1 MPAAAGP
8 VSIDQL
14 KGRFKSFKQ
23 VGMAAVATAGGAIGI
38 SDSPASSQA
47 SSSAGSVQQSPKSG
61 AAGLFERGMKAMG
74 LEVEADERVTVK
86 MEPRGG
92 RLTMKKPDGTA
103 GDSWDE
109 DTTMSVP
116 PGNTHTMDEC
126 KRMYRWLENLEHNL
140 QILDRRYRD
149 YCDAAENAS
158 LRATELAECA
168 ECFASS
174 RCAATPDP
182 FAPDLVS
189 DRPTDER
196 RARVCSDAAKQYK
209 ELLERSVEAQESV
222 FSESRDKLEDIIGQF
237 WQREDSL
244 PLYEGTLNKMLGS
257 SSTSYCVAVARA
269 LATANK
275 ETYTREFDKSRKEL
289 GFYAAKRWDYV
300 VACENVGARCELDLD
315 DLFLSML
322 EAQTG
327 VTQTQQK
334 QYTEM
339 SSAVET
345 ATELSKVRLMLLSRR
360 AKSNAA

>member
-1 MPAAAGP
+1 MPGVFLIQP
-8 VSIDQL
+8 CRL
-14 KGRFKSFKQ
+14 KLALQYTPGLSTRFLLS
-23 VGMAAVATAGGAIGI
+23 
-38 SDSPASSQA
+38 
-47 SSSAGSVQQSPKSG
+47 
-61 AAGLFERGMKAMG
+61 R
-74 LEVEADERVTVK
+74 RV
-86 MEPRGG
+86 
-92 RLTMKKPDGTA
+92 
-103 GDSWDE
+103 
-109 DTTMSVP
+109 
-116 PGNTHTMDEC
+116 
-126 KRMYRWLENLEHNL
+126 
-140 QILDRRYRD
+140 
-149 YCDAAENAS
+149 
-158 LRATELAECA
+158 
-168 ECFASS
+168 
-174 RCAATPDP
+174 
-182 FAPDLVS
+182 
-189 DRPTDER
+189 
-196 RARVCSDAAKQYK
+196 
-209 ELLERSVEAQESV
+209 
-222 FSESRDKLEDIIGQF
+222 
-237 WQREDSL
+237 
-244 PLYEGTLNKMLGS
+244 

>member
-1 MPAAAGP
+1 M
-8 VSIDQL
+8 
-14 KGRFKSFKQ
+14 
-23 VGMAAVATAGGAIGI
+23 GI
-38 SDSPASSQA
+38 
-47 SSSAGSVQQSPKSG
+47 
-61 AAGLFERGMKAMG
+61 
-74 LEVEADERVTVK
+74 
-86 MEPRGG
+86 
-92 RLTMKKPDGTA
+92 
-103 GDSWDE
+103 
-109 DTTMSVP
+109 
-116 PGNTHTMDEC
+116 
-126 KRMYRWLENLEHNL
+126 
-140 QILDRRYRD
+140 
-149 YCDAAENAS
+149 
-158 LRATELAECA
+158 
-168 ECFASS
+168 
-174 RCAATPDP
+174 
-182 FAPDLVS
+182 
-189 DRPTDER
+189 
-196 RARVCSDAAKQYK
+196 VCSDAAKQYK

-222 FSESRDKLEDIIGQF
+222 FSESRDKLEDIIGEF

-315 DLFLSML
+315 DVFLSML

-334 QYTEM
+334 QYAEM

-345 ATELSKVRLMLLSRR
+345 ATELSKVRFMPLSRR

>member
-1 MPAAAGP
+1 
-8 VSIDQL
+8 
-14 KGRFKSFKQ
+14 
-23 VGMAAVATAGGAIGI
+23 
-38 SDSPASSQA
+38 
-47 SSSAGSVQQSPKSG
+47 
-61 AAGLFERGMKAMG
+61 MG
-74 LEVEADERVTVK
+74 V
-86 MEPRGG
+86 
-92 RLTMKKPDGTA
+92 
-103 GDSWDE
+103 
-109 DTTMSVP
+109 
-116 PGNTHTMDEC
+116 
-126 KRMYRWLENLEHNL
+126 
-140 QILDRRYRD
+140 
-149 YCDAAENAS
+149 
-158 LRATELAECA
+158 
-168 ECFASS
+168 
-174 RCAATPDP
+174 
-182 FAPDLVS
+182 
-189 DRPTDER
+189 
-196 RARVCSDAAKQYK
+196 VCSDAAKQYK

-222 FSESRDKLEDIIGQF
+222 FSESRDKLEDIIGLF

-327 VTQTQQK
+327 VTQAQQK

-345 ATELSKVRLMLLSRR
+345 ATELSKVRLTLLSRR